1 MRRIAV
7 LKLCI
12 AGKTLARQVL
22 ELEGN
27 RLLRY
32 YPLKEELP
40 HTEWLPM
47 TAIVEDGIVR
57 LVWSMR

>member
-1 MRRIAV
+1 MKRIAV
-7 LKLCI
+7 LKLCL
-12 AGKTLARQVL
+12 AEKTFDRQVL

-40 HTEWLPM
+40 HTEWYPM
-47 TAIVEDGIVR
+47 TAVVEDGIVR
-57 LVWSMR
+57 LV